1 VAKSSIPLFVFSK
14 KEKRMKQSFG
24 KSLLLLFLSLFGPT
38 MTAAVKVVYQRS
50 DSLKVVRLVAQG
62 RKLKTADRPV
72 YFGRQFLGVPYVA
85 ATLEG
90 HDPECLVVNLRQLDC
105 TTLVENVAALTWACQ
120 ERGDA
125 WKNYIKYLERLR
137 YKDGRLN
144 GYASRLHYFTEWM
157 SDNTRR
163 KLVVPVNVGAV
174 ASDSFAPVLS
184 YMSTHPTA
192 YPMLKKHPEWVSVI
206 ARNEKQFSG
215 IRVNYIPR
223 DKLNGGRS
231 TLGAIRNGDI
241 VAIVTRRKGLDYSHV
256 GLAVWGKDGK
266 LHLLNASSLRKKV
279 VEEPQT
285 LYRYMLGQRNQMGIR
300 LVRLACCVN

>member
-1 VAKSSIPLFVFSK
+1 MPTEGRSGQKLHPSVCFFK

-62 RKLKTADRPV
+62 RKLKAADRPV

-125 WKNYIKYLERLR
+125 WKKLYQISGAAALQRRPAQRLC
-137 YKDGRLN
+137 
-144 GYASRLHYFTEWM
+144 F
-157 SDNTRR
+157 
-163 KLVVPVNVGAV
+163 AV
-174 ASDSFAPVLS
+174 ALFYGMD
-184 YMSTHPTA
+184 
-192 YPMLKKHPEWVSVI
+192 
-206 ARNEKQFSG
+206 
-215 IRVNYIPR
+215 
-223 DKLNGGRS
+223 
-231 TLGAIRNGDI
+231 
-241 VAIVTRRKGLDYSHV
+241 
-256 GLAVWGKDGK
+256 
-266 LHLLNASSLRKKV
+266 
-279 VEEPQT
+279 
-285 LYRYMLGQRNQMGIR
+285 
-300 LVRLACCVN
+300 VRQYAA